1 MKNDLTLITIKEKDH
16 GGFYEIDQFIE
27 DWFICPSC
35 KGKNIIIGYKFCPN
49 CGVSIEF
56 DKKVIKKYEGE

>member
-1 MKNDLTLITIKEKDH
+1 MKNDLTLITIKVEDH
-16 GGFYEIDQFIE
+16 GGLDESYD
-27 DWFICPSC
+27 DWFICPNC
-35 KGKNIIIGYKFCPN
+35 KGGNIIIGYKFCPN

>member
-27 DWFICPSC
+27 D
-35 KGKNIIIGYKFCPN
+35 
-49 CGVSIEF
+49 
-56 DKKVIKKYEGE
+56 